1 MAQENLFTEKSEN
14 LDKGPV
20 ICLGKTF
27 NSEEERRAYFRN
39 ELRIKLPELKKIEG
53 FPIGE
58 DEDIINLSDPPYY
71 TACPNPWLNEFIA
84 EWEKEKIQL
93 EKQGKR
99 LRELPQSG
107 MNNQESEIK
116 TDSEIPDS
124 RFFFVDEP
132 YAGDVSEGKNN
143 AIYTAHSYHTK
154 VPHIAIMRYLLH
166 YTQPGDTVLDTF
178 GGTGMTAVAGQ
189 FCGNPDIE
197 TKTKLELEWQKIFKA
212 KPLWGHRKTIV
223 GDLSPLAS
231 FIAYNYN
238 SSIDPQEFDIIA
250 KKIVDNV
257 KNELSWMYE
266 TAHTDGRTGSINYTV
281 WSQVFACGNCG
292 QEMVFWENAVD
303 EEVGEVKSEFQCPHC
318 KSLQTKNSLERFWLT
333 SYDPK
338 LNESIKQTKFVLALI
353 HYSVGTKSYLK
364 KPDTS
369 DLHKIKKIDE
379 TSISEWYPDDRMPE
393 GDESRRND
401 RNGITHTHQFY
412 TKRNLITLSL
422 FYSKLPLK
430 YKVLFTSMLN
440 RSSRMVMTVMSNY
453 FAQLKGKTVGGWA
466 GKPMN
471 GTLYLPSIATEV
483 SVLESLTSRFKTILK
498 LQISKKY
505 FKDTNFAITTSSATD
520 LNISNNSID
529 YIFTDPPF
537 GANIMYSELNFIA
550 EAWLKVKTN
559 SKPEAI
565 ENKTQGK
572 SLLDYQNLMTKS
584 FGEYHRILKP
594 GKWMTVEFSNT
605 SAAVW
610 NGIQTSLQRA
620 GFVIANV
627 AGLDKKQGSF
637 KAVTTPTAVKQDLV
651 ISCYK
656 PSAAFESKFKSDNLD
671 LGVWDF
677 VIEHLNHLPIH
688 LSKGNN
694 TTAIIERSSKILFD
708 RLITFYL
715 MRGLTV
721 PIDARDFQEGLKQRF
736 IERDGMYFTAE
747 QAAEYDEKKAK
758 TPIFVQLSLIVTNE
772 SDAIEWLKERLRKEA
787 QKYQD
792 IMPDFRIAT
801 QSLRKGDTL
810 PELQDIL
817 NESFIQETDGK
828 WRTPDPNEAKDR
840 EALRTKVLLK
850 EFTGYVT
857 AINQPKAKKLK
868 EVRVEALRAGF
879 KNSWEQKDFK
889 TIVTL
894 GDKIPQNILLEDEQL
909 LMYYDIAKDRE

>member
-1 MAQENLFTEKSEN
+1 MAQENLFTDISEN

-27 NSEEERRAYFRN
+27 NSEEERRAYYRN
-39 ELRIKLPELKKIEG
+39 ELRTKLPELKTIEG

-71 TACPNPWLNEFIA
+71 TACPNPWLNDFIA
-84 EWEKEKIQL
+84 EWEKEKKNI
-93 EKQGKR
+93 KR
-99 LRELPQSG
+99 R
-107 MNNQESEIK
+107 N
-116 TDSEIPDS
+116 PD
-124 RFFFVDEP
+124 FHVDEP
-132 YAGDVSEGKNN
+132 YASDVSVGKNN
-143 AIYTAHSYHTK
+143 PIYMAHSYHTK
-154 VPHIAIMRYLLH
+154 VPHPAIMRYILH
-166 YTQPGDTVLDTF
+166 YTQPGDIIFDGF
-178 GGTGMTAVAGQ
+178 AGTGMTGVASQ
-189 FCGNPDIE
+189 ICGNPDNE
-197 TKTKLELEWQKIFKA
+197 TKYIIEKEFSNSGLENPI
-212 KPLWGHRKTIV
+212 WGNRKCIL
-223 GDLSPLAS
+223 GDLSPVAS
-231 FIAYNYN
+231 FISHNYN
-238 SSIDPQEFDIIA
+238 IPIDILKFDEEA
-250 KKIVDNV
+250 KRLLKEV
-257 KNELSWMYE
+257 ESEYGWMYE
-266 TAHTDGRTGSINYTV
+266 TIHEKQIKGQINYV
-281 WSQVFACGNCG
+281 IWSDVFTCPNCSSDI
-292 QEMVFWENAVD
+292 VFWDHAVENNTILD
-303 EEVGEVKSEFQCPHC
+303 EFLCPNC
-318 KSLQTKNSLERFWLT
+318 NVQLTKKELDKKWVTVFDDLLNQTISQTKTVPVMIN
-333 SYDPK
+333 
-338 LNESIKQTKFVLALI
+338 
-353 HYSVGTKSYLK
+353 YSVGK
-364 KPDTS
+364 KRYERKVTEFDIEI
-369 DLHKIKKIDE
+369 IKKINE
-379 TSISEWYPDDRMPE
+379 QKILNSVPVDRMPE

-401 RNGITHTHQFY
+401 RTGIENVHHFY
-412 TKRNLITLSL
+412 SKRNLIILSAL
-422 FYSKLPLK
+422 LEKAKGLQLLK
-430 YKVLFTSMLN
+430 IWITSGMIRTTKMYKFTID
-440 RSSRMVMTVMSNY
+440 RKFGTVS
-453 FAQLKGKTVGGWA
+453 
-466 GKPMN
+466 
-471 GTLYLPSIATEV
+471 GTLYIPSLNVENCVFKLLKSKIGDFNKTFYKRD
-483 SVLESLTSRFKTILK
+483 TS
-498 LQISKKY
+498 S
-505 FKDTNFAITTSSATD
+505 ITQVCSATD
-520 LNISNNSID
+520 LKQISNSTID

-537 GANIMYSELNFIA
+537 GANIMYSELNFIW

-559 SKPEAI
+559 NETEAI
-565 ENKTQGK
+565 ENRVQGK
-572 SLLDYQNLMTKS
+572 SLLDYQNIMTKC
-584 FGEYHRILKP
+584 FYEYFRVLKP

-605 SAAVW
+605 GAAVW
-610 NGIQTSLQRA
+610 NGIQTGLQRA

-656 PSAAFESKFKSDNLD
+656 PSAEFENKFNTLSSDLA
-671 LGVWDF
+671 VWDF
-677 VIEHLNHLPIH
+677 VSEHLHHLPTHIG
-688 LSKGNN
+688 KENN
-694 TTAIIERSSKILFD
+694 TTAIIERSPKILYD

-715 MRGLTV
+715 MRGLPV

-736 IERDGMYFTAE
+736 IERDGMFFTAE

-772 SDAIEWLKERLRKEA
+772 SDAIEWLKERLRKES

-801 QSLRKGDTL
+801 QSLRKGDSL

-817 NESFIQETDGK
+817 NESFIQEADGK